1 MSSDNSGTAPSIS
14 RGGRPTHALWQYFK
28 KLDTVGNKS
37 GRYKASCN
45 FCGKI
50 FRDGRITDHAAGTER
65 CFSVMSWYHSK
76 ARNRMLTRTVAM
88 MTTIKA
94 HLDAER
100 QT

>member
-1 MSSDNSGTAPSIS
+1 MD
-14 RGGRPTHALWQYFK
+14 L
-28 KLDTVGNKS
+28 
-37 GRYKASCN
+37 ASLAK
-45 FCGKI
+45 FLYELVP
-50 FRDGRITDHAAGTER
+50 HAAGTER